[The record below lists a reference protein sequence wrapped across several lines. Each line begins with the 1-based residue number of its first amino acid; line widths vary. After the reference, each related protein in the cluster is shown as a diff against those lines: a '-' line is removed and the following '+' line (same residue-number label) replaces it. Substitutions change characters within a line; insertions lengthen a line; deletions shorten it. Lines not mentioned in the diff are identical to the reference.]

1 MIFQDIKKEI
11 SKIIVGQ
18 NEMIES
24 ILIALLT
31 QGHLLLEGLPGLAK
45 TTTVNILAKTLG
57 IDFKRV
63 QFTPDL
69 LPSDIIGAQI
79 YDMSKNSFYIKQGPV
94 FTNLLLADEINRA
107 PAKVQSALLEAMQE
121 RQVTIAENCYKLPTP
136 FIVMATQNPIEQEGT
151 YSLPEAQLD
160 RFMMKI
166 LLDYPDISDEFEI
179 LNRAE
184 KNFNIEIKQVADAK
198 TIENAKNEVENVHID
213 DELKKYILNIVFS
226 TRKHQNLMYGSSPRG
241 SIDLLKTSK
250 AKAYLKGKDFVTP
263 KDILEVVKPTL
274 RHRVILTYEAR
285 AKNITPDYILDE
297 IIKELPIP

>member
-18 NEMIES
+18 QEMIES
-24 ILIALLT
+24 ILIALLA

-121 RQVTIAENCYKLPTP
+121 RQVTIAESCYKLPTP

-166 LLDYPDISDEFEI
+166 LLDYPDINDEFEI

-184 KNFNIEIKQVADAK
+184 KNFDIEIKQVADAK

-213 DELKKYILNIVFS
+213 DELKRYILHIVFS

>member
-198 TIENAKNEVENVHID
+198 TIENAKNEVESVHID

-285 AKNITPDYILDE
+285 AKNITPDNILDE